1 MRVAS
6 LYMLEFVKMR
16 KKKAVDATCEDE
28 GILNVLMT
36 FFHCNVLVYVY
47 KKSVVCRCYHT
58 LLVKLHG

>member
-28 GILNVLMT
+28 SILNVLMT

-47 KKSVVCRCYHT
+47 KKA
-58 LLVKLHG
+58 